1 MTLAWCVVGADK
13 ERLANKAAVRG
24 LDGPLGPF
32 LEPFEDL
39 EDRDEEE
46 PIESGVD
53 LSLDALEKLRE
64 LFDLDEAE
72 ERLLSE
78 GRLPL
83 KRLKTLDDFLGTAWV
98 FMTYLFHERD
108 RSSRTT

>member
-24 LDGPLGPF
+24 LDGPLGP
-32 LEPFEDL
+32 LLDPFEDL
-39 EDRDEEE
+39 EDRDDVVD
-46 PIESGVD
+46 PGESGVD
-53 LSLDALEKLRE
+53 PWLDALEKLRE

-83 KRLKTLDDFLGTAWV
+83 KRLKKLDDFLGTAWV
-98 FMTYLFHERD
+98 FMTYLFP
-108 RSSRTT
+108 